1 MKYSDLNLQFDD
13 GLSSK
18 TWSSSIVFTKFPVA
32 DIISFGTASS
42 SFGPMTVF
50 WVGEILLYLG
60 LEEGRAMNQA
70 HAFWP
75 KAIYT
80 RDDKTAAK
88 WVANIEPICAGK
100 QFATPICVAI
110 SGTDFQMKV
119 WDALM
124 HIPAGHVVS
133 YGVVAASI
141 RKPKAVRA
149 VGSAVGKNPLSI
161 LIPCHR
167 VIQQSGSVKN
177 YGWGDAMKQKILRGE
192 SR

>member
-60 LEEGRAMNQA
+60 LEEDRSINQA

-88 WVANIEPICAGK
+88 WVSNVEPVCAGQK
-100 QFATPICVAI
+100 SAKTISVAVK
-110 SGTDFQMKV
+110 GTDFQMKV
-119 WDALM
+119 WDTLM
-124 HIPAGHVVS
+124 RIPAGHVVS